1 MPSPHEITGHP
12 AADGVFC
19 GPVHW
24 LDEPLDQLE
33 RMGSPAEELKSF
45 REAVLASIQGL
56 HSLSLRSQD
65 PAADLLEVQ
74 LAWLS
79 DPELVLPV
87 ERRIRA
93 GEAAA
98 SAWRD
103 EIAGHTR
110 AIDPSASADIRDIE
124 QRVLKLLAKTDWLAP
139 PKGVVLAGQDISPSQ
154 FLETDWSE
162 GGAILLE
169 RGSTASHAAILARGR
184 GIPMI
189 IGVGSIGRLHKSALV
204 DGSSGR
210 CVLDPDPTPSFGKP
224 APDKMDFGAT
234 LPVLAHNLSFE
245 LLLNI
250 NNLDELNAIQADICN
265 GIGLVRSEFLF
276 RQTNVIPDEDTQA
289 AAYSAIM
296 KWANGK
302 YVTFRLFDLGGDKPN
317 FGLAIPLEGNGA
329 ESRGV
334 GVLLTHQEVLTTQLR
349 AVLRAS
355 NSRKV
360 RILLP
365 MVSKP
370 EQLTAVR
377 QILRDCAPAVSELP
391 PIGVMVEFPDVAEH
405 PERFADAD
413 FFALGTN
420 DLAQFMTGRPR
431 SASGASILSSSER
444 SELFK
449 LIAKVTKY
457 GERSKKAVCLC
468 GDLASD
474 FNSLDDLVKLGLRAF
489 SVPPL
494 KAIELARL
502 SQSK

>member
-24 LDEPLDQLE
+24 LDEPLDQAG

-45 REAVLASIQGL
+45 REAVLAAIAGL

-87 ERRIRA
+87 ERRILA

-98 SAWRD
+98 GAWRD
-103 EIAGHTR
+103 EIAGHVR
-110 AIDPSASADIRDIE
+110 EIDPSALADLRDIE
-124 QRVLKLLAKTDWLAP
+124 QRVLKLLAKTDWPAP

-154 FLETDWSE
+154 FLETDWSG

-169 RGSTASHAAILARGR
+169 RGSAASHAAILARGR

-189 IGVGSIGRLHKSALV
+189 VSAGSIGRLHKSALV
-204 DGSSGR
+204 DGGSGR
-210 CVLDPDPTPSFGKP
+210 CVLDPDPTCSFGKP
-224 APDKMDFGAT
+224 APEMTQLGAT
-234 LPVLAHNLSFE
+234 PPVLAQNLSFE

-250 NNLDELNAIQADICN
+250 NNLDELNAIDADSCD
-265 GIGLVRSEFLF
+265 GIGLIRSEFLF
-276 RQTNVIPDEDTQA
+276 RKTNVIPDEDTQVA
-289 AAYSAIM
+289 VYSAII
-296 KWANGK
+296 KWAKGK
-302 YVTFRLFDLGGDKPN
+302 QVTFRLFDLGGDKPN
-317 FGLAIPLEGNGA
+317 FGLAIPLERNGA

-334 GVLLTHQEVLTTQLR
+334 RVLLTYQEVLTTQLR
-349 AVLRAS
+349 AILRAS
-355 NSRKV
+355 NSRTV

-370 EQLTAVR
+370 EQLAAVR
-377 QILRDCAPAVSELP
+377 QVLRDCAPALSELP

-420 DLAQFMTGRPR
+420 DLTQFMTGRPR
-431 SASGASILSSSER
+431 SASGASKLSPGER

-449 LIAKVTKY
+449 LISNVAQY
-457 GERSKKAVCLC
+457 GERVNKAVSLC

-474 FNSLDDLVKLGLRAF
+474 FNSLDDLLKLGLRAF
-489 SVPPL
+489 SVPPF
-494 KAIELARL
+494 KAIEFARL
-502 SQSK
+502 SQST